1 MVKAGWLA
9 VVFVAGIAIGVFI
22 ERGQGGAS
30 SANEAPTP
38 VVAAQRPAEDQV
50 RMVIAPPA
58 ESTPGRPASAPAAI
72 PATGVPPAM
81 PPAAAA
87 TADAS
92 GDVHAIDVGPVF
104 SKQFAETATQGYRD
118 AAAEAHHA
126 LEREARDDSWAYPME
141 AEIENSLVADT
152 SMGNFKKEHVECR
165 ASMCEV
171 RLTARGPDQAAALQ
185 RWNES
190 LRSQPWSPRLFMSS
204 SSVSNNDNNVDALL
218 IFTRPPPPK
227 KD

>member
-9 VVFVAGIAIGVFI
+9 VVFVAGIAIGIFI
-22 ERGQGGAS
+22 GRGQGGAS
-30 SANEAPTP
+30 SANEAPAP
-38 VVAAQRPAEDQV
+38 GFVAQPPGDDQV
-50 RMVIAPPA
+50 RMVTAPPA
-58 ESTPGRPASAPAAI
+58 ASAPTRPASASGAI
-72 PATGVPPAM
+72 PATGVPSAM
-81 PPAAAA
+81 APAAAA

-92 GDVHAIDVGPVF
+92 GDVNSIDVGPIF

-118 AAAEAHHA
+118 ATAEAHHA

-171 RLTARGPDQAAALQ
+171 RLTARGADQAAALQ

-218 IFTRPPPPK
+218 IFTRPPPPGK
-227 KD
+227 N